1 MKRKTAIVN
10 IRAEVARQGRV
21 TAYAT
26 RLYIEGRMGRE
37 TFDKAVD
44 EGMIIYNA
52 NQRGEVREGYL

>member
-10 IRAEVARQGRV
+10 IRAEVARQGKI
-21 TAYAT
+21 TGYAT

-37 TFDKAVD
+37 TFNKAVD
-44 EGMIIYNA
+44 EGIVIYNA